1 MQNQNEELGENEWEQ
16 CDEDEDED
24 DQHNYEVREN
34 GQRWRQR
41 KAEEAQAD
49 KDEQKDVFLTAR
61 DPFYYKEV
69 VQFYHPYEQGQ
80 KCAPPTAQDFEYDV
94 LTDHSNILP
103 LGYPTEQYLSFVKND
118 VHKAHAEMKA
128 AKKKT
133 ILAMKRDLYTGN
145 DNAKPN
151 QQASNL
157 DRERGLIDEN
167 NRFVTQNFK
176 MHRTLPALHVE
187 TRAYMHDAT
196 YNSLR
201 RLFVDNSTL
210 QIRPSFEHPSRKGH
224 SDRASSL

>member
-49 KDEQKDVFLTAR
+49 KDDQKDVFLTAR

-69 VQFYHPYEQGQ
+69 VQFYQPYEQGQ

-118 VHKAHAEMKA
+118 VHKACKNGRVKANSRTRHAKS
-128 AKKKT
+128 
-133 ILAMKRDLYTGN
+133 
-145 DNAKPN
+145 P
-151 QQASNL
+151 
-157 DRERGLIDEN
+157 
-167 NRFVTQNFK
+167 
-176 MHRTLPALHVE
+176 
-187 TRAYMHDAT
+187 
-196 YNSLR
+196 
-201 RLFVDNSTL
+201 
-210 QIRPSFEHPSRKGH
+210 
-224 SDRASSL
+224 